1 MIATGGYAAPA
12 VAADLGSL
20 KDTPPAYVSNPQSP
34 WTFKFATYAWLPWI
48 TGDLAVKGRPFD
60 IDVSPSQVLGH
71 LNWSTLPAWMSY
83 FEARNGRLGL
93 FNDIVY
99 ANLTDSRGF
108 ARARQGQSGS
118 LSLAG
123 GVEADYRQAIVEL
136 GAAYQLWANGA
147 AVGAGAMA
155 FDILGGARYWN
166 QKTSVS
172 ADFNSTLAIA
182 GAGGIADLERSGS
195 RVIARSGTVDWVD
208 PFIGARVRYAFAPGQ
223 QLMMRG
229 DIGGFGAGS
238 DFSWQLLGTWEW
250 QILQR
255 GGHIIDAYLGYRA
268 LSVDYTQGSGRSEY
282 KYDAVQ
288 HGPVV
293 GATLRF

>member
-1 MIATGGYAAPA
+1 M
-12 VAADLGSL
+12 
-20 KDTPPAYVSNPQSP
+20 AY
-34 WTFKFATYAWLPWI
+34 
-48 TGDLAVKGRPFD
+48 
-60 IDVSPSQVLGH
+60 
-71 LNWSTLPAWMSY
+71 
-83 FEARNGRLGL
+83 
-93 FNDIVY
+93 
-99 ANLTDSRGF
+99 
-108 ARARQGQSGS
+108 
-118 LSLAG
+118 
-123 GVEADYRQAIVEL
+123 
-136 GAAYQLWANGA
+136 
-147 AVGAGAMA
+147 
-155 FDILGGARYWN
+155 DILGGARYWN